1 MWRFTEDLN
10 TAYWSYTC
18 TDTWRFLDGQQSMD
32 ASFGIRI
39 YSNNLHRIY
48 SNTEL
53 FGAFQKPNNI
63 RIRIR
68 LKFSNR
74 IYSYS
79 YSVPNFKPNIFVFVF
94 GEEKN

>member
-1 MWRFTEDLN
+1 M
-10 TAYWSYTC
+10 
-18 TDTWRFLDGQQSMD
+18 
-32 ASFGIRI
+32 
-39 YSNNLHRIY
+39 
-48 SNTEL
+48 EL

-79 YSVPNFKPNIFVFVF
+79 YSVQNFKPNIFVFVF
-94 GEEKN
+94 GEEKIEQYSNSLKGENITFGRHQTNLRLTGPIRVGGSTWGEGAGG